1 MLHLNTRVKPKHE
14 NMNFKGIYTF
24 QITQLGIYMYLI
36 KSVFLNFSQKL
47 NIVNTYTNCVKSLS
61 LHKRTKYS
69 DRVAQ

>member
-1 MLHLNTRVKPKHE
+1 MLPLNTRVKPKHE

-24 QITQLGIYMYLI
+24 QITQLGICLI
-36 KSVFLNFSQKL
+36 KSVFVNFSQKL
-47 NIVNTYTNCVKSLS
+47 NIVNIYTNSEKSLS